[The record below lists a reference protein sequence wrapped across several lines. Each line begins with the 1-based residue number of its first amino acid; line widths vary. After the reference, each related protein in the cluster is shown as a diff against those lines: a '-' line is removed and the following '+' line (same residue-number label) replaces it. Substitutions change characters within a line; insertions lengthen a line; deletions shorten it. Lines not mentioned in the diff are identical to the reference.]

1 MSPFQSFLT
10 TLTVMNI
17 CRLEKI
23 EECEACILNSKL
35 DLGHF
40 PFWPPQILKILKWG
54 QIVQKFLGEITRK
67 YRIVEFL
74 ESEPFNWKFWKFKIY
89 EVRILGK
96 SSRKLF
102 WKMLFNS
109 SLEISRNT
117 NSSFIIFT
125 VHGFI
130 YWLK

>member
-40 PFWPPQILKILKWG
+40 HSDPH
-54 QIVQKFLGEITRK
+54 
-67 YRIVEFL
+67 
-74 ESEPFNWKFWKFKIY
+74 KFWKFWNGVKLY
-89 EVRILGK
+89 RNVLGKSPENTELLNFWKVNHSTENSGNSNEVRILGK
-96 SSRKLF
+96 SSFLENYSGKCYSIHH
-102 WKMLFNS
+102 WKFPEIQTPHLLS
-109 SLEISRNT
+109 SLFMAL
-117 NSSFIIFT
+117 FID
-125 VHGFI
+125 
-130 YWLK
+130 